1 MESGTNFGTKFLG
14 GGRISLSAPSS
25 GFIERLN
32 LMPRI
37 SSFYGIVI
45 WMYFDEPQHE
55 GRPHFHATYG
65 DDEAS
70 FDIDSLELIAGGL
83 PRRARKLVTEWAKEH
98 QKELLDNWSLARDHQ
113 PPHPIEPLG

>member
-1 MESGTNFGTKFLG
+1 
-14 GGRISLSAPSS
+14 
-25 GFIERLN
+25 
-32 LMPRI
+32 MPRI

-70 FDIDSLELIAGGL
+70 FDIDNLELIAGGL
-83 PRRARKLVTEWAKEH
+83 PRRAQKLVTEWAREH
-98 QKELLDNWSLARDHQ
+98 REELLENWNLAREHQ
-113 PPHPIEPLG
+113 PPRPIDPLG